1 LDIGA
6 DTLPATGAPMQFV
19 LDVDMGETG
28 WGDGYVVQEL
38 GGSSVLGGGNLKY
51 FDMKPG
57 DGAPIY
63 DSASREVGAGPSST
77 AERLT
82 PRRSRSRAA
91 RSPRLRHRCVEE
103 RRDNRDQHVDHQ
115 HHPVVGIG
123 IHVLGHAAQLV
134 TQRAVDE
141 PLLSKVTSRVERRYA
156 PTSIVATQATAP

>member
-1 LDIGA
+1 
-6 DTLPATGAPMQFV
+6 MQFV
-19 LDVDMGETG
+19 LDVDMGENG
-28 WGDGYVVQEL
+28 WGMATSTSCKSWADSRYW
-38 GGSSVLGGGNLKY
+38 GGNLKY
-51 FDMKPG
+51 LDMKPG

-63 DSASREVGAGPSST
+63 DSTSRELGAGPSST

-82 PRRSRSRAA
+82 PRRSHSRAA

-156 PTSIVATQATAP
+156 PTSNVATQATAP